1 MDVRLAYLVTKQV
14 GDTSQG
20 NKDPTTKSGDF
31 TEESWSSKLQA
42 NEVCLGD
49 HLEGEKEEEQV
60 SFPVAKIVLQLIFR
74 LNFPV

>member
-31 TEESWSSKLQA
+31 TEES
-42 NEVCLGD
+42 
-49 HLEGEKEEEQV
+49 
-60 SFPVAKIVLQLIFR
+60 
-74 LNFPV
+74 